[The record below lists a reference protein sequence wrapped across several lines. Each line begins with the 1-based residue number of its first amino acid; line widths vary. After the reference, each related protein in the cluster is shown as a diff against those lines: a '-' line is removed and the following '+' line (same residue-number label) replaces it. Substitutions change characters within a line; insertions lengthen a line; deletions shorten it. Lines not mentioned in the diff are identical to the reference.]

1 MIPIIVV
8 FPDKRDVVT
17 YWHSQKKSYT
27 SLFKH
32 FDQKGYRY
40 LDMMDAFEFAASE
53 KRFKGLF
60 KGGHYS
66 PRSNQRVA
74 QIMLNYLQTQQ
85 LIR

>member
-1 MIPIIVV
+1 
-8 FPDKRDVVT
+8 
-17 YWHSQKKSYT
+17 
-27 SLFKH
+27 
-32 FDQKGYRY
+32 
-40 LDMMDAFEFAASE
+40 MDAFEFATSE